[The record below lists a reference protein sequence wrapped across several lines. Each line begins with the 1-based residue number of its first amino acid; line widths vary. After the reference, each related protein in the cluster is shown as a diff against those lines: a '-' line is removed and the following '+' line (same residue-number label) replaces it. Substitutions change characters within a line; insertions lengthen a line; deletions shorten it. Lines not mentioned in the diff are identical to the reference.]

1 MAFVGDIV
9 ARARAN
15 SLFREVVSTG
25 PHSQVVVMSIPP
37 GGEIGEE
44 VHETLD
50 QVLVIVDG
58 EADTVIEGVPTPIGA
73 GDLIQVPAGT
83 RHNVVNRGSRDLR
96 LYTIYAPPGHAP
108 GTVHQTREEAE
119 ADETD
124 QAPHDTAI
132 AIG

>member
-1 MAFVGDIV
+1 MTFIGDIS

-15 SLFREVVSTG
+15 TRFREVEATA

-44 VHETLD
+44 THDTID

-58 EADTVIEGVPTPIGA
+58 EADTVIDGPSAVHE
-73 GDLIQVPAGT
+73 GDLILVPAGT
-83 RHNVVNRGSRDLR
+83 RHNVVNRGTRDLR

-108 GTVHQTREEAE
+108 GTVHLTKAE
-119 ADETD
+119 ADADDADHYAAVPT
-124 QAPHDTAI
+124 
-132 AIG
+132 G

>member
-1 MAFVGDIV
+1 MATIVDIG

-15 SLFREVVSTG
+15 DNFREVIATG
-25 PHSQVVVMSIPP
+25 PHAQVVVMAIPP
-37 GGEIGEE
+37 AGEIGEE

-58 EADTVIEGVPTPIGA
+58 EADTIVEGVATPVRDGE
-73 GDLIQVPAGT
+73 LILVPAGT
-83 RHNVVNRGSRDLR
+83 RHNVVNRGPRDLR

-119 ADETD
+119 ADEAD
-124 QAPHDTAI
+124 HAPI
-132 AIG
+132 PVG